1 MNNQST
7 PFPKEG
13 PRKPRALTY
22 TEMMNGGRQQMDE
35 AEHNREVE
43 LQRRWWCH
51 WQPMTDPKRDIDR
64 LQQEMDQART
74 DAAKAGKG
82 EVVKAPKNQSL
93 DAVVTGAGMLLV
105 LGLAVGFASRLT
117 LKQVKSLTAG
127 SVGASAG
134 LVVGYFV
141 GRRRNG

>member
-1 MNNQST
+1 
-7 PFPKEG
+7 
-13 PRKPRALTY
+13 
-22 TEMMNGGRQQMDE
+22 
-35 AEHNREVE
+35 
-43 LQRRWWCH
+43 
-51 WQPMTDPKRDIDR
+51 MTDPQKDIDR
-64 LQQEMDQART
+64 LQREMDQART
-74 DAAKAGKG
+74 DAANAGKG
-82 EVVKAPKNQSL
+82 EMVKASKNQSL

-117 LKQVKSLTAG
+117 AKQVTSLTAG

>member
-1 MNNQST
+1 
-7 PFPKEG
+7 
-13 PRKPRALTY
+13 
-22 TEMMNGGRQQMDE
+22 
-35 AEHNREVE
+35 
-43 LQRRWWCH
+43 
-51 WQPMTDPKRDIDR
+51 MTDPKTDIDR

-74 DAAKAGKG
+74 DGAKAGKG

-117 LKQVKSLTAG
+117 PKQVTSLTAG

-134 LVVGYFV
+134 LVFSSAAGGMANETNDFDCADRLGADVTRSGDCPLK
-141 GRRRNG
+141 R

>member
-1 MNNQST
+1 
-7 PFPKEG
+7 
-13 PRKPRALTY
+13 
-22 TEMMNGGRQQMDE
+22 
-35 AEHNREVE
+35 
-43 LQRRWWCH
+43 
-51 WQPMTDPKRDIDR
+51 MTDPQKDIDR
-64 LQQEMDQART
+64 LQREMDQTRT
-74 DAAKAGKG
+74 NAANAGKG
-82 EVVKAPKNQSL
+82 EMVKAPNNQSL

-117 LKQVKSLTAG
+117 AKQVTSLTAG